1 MPVPKRVEDL
11 PHFQLR
17 SLSSG
22 RRLQGRFNRTAGVR
36 EGRCWLLAPER
47 ECLLGDLTSFDP
59 ATGDAVF
66 ESADAVPPELPGASL
81 PYVDGYWQAY
91 HVWMVAEPLWQWRR
105 VPMLRCEVESE
116 VVPET
121 RECWIEGKPVQAW
134 LRIWAQGKREARQR
148 YCPLYGGD
156 IEQQKS
162 RIIAAGWNHEH
173 CELCNAH
180 IHAGDHAFV
189 DPGEHW
195 DCEACHARFVVPHD
209 LSFLDA

>member
-1 MPVPKRVEDL
+1 MAAGFTRAAPSQPRSGPTCACPSISRSCARKAGGPRRAADSTSGGRCENSLMPVPKRVEDL

-59 ATGDAVF
+59 VTGDAVF

-105 VPMLRCEVESE
+105 VPM
-116 VVPET
+116 
-121 RECWIEGKPVQAW
+121 
-134 LRIWAQGKREARQR
+134 
-148 YCPLYGGD
+148 
-156 IEQQKS
+156 
-162 RIIAAGWNHEH
+162 
-173 CELCNAH
+173 
-180 IHAGDHAFV
+180 
-189 DPGEHW
+189 
-195 DCEACHARFVVPHD
+195 
-209 LSFLDA
+209 